1 MLLLQINESRKTEL
15 GEKKRGVRNEETKKM
30 DAKSSMTLNRDFD
43 FGRLW
48 GKMAGKD
55 RKGN

>member
-30 DAKSSMTLNRDFD
+30 DAKSSRTLNRDFD

-48 GKMAGKD
+48 GKMAGKE
-55 RKGN
+55 KII